1 MRKLVIVGVL
11 LAAMTVPVLAQE
23 AEEEGPQHTIFTKLF
38 RGVGNVIMAPFEI
51 PVSVFNV
58 AADTDVFIGV
68 TAGTVAGVAAGV
80 ERAGAGVLDVVTFL
94 FPPYDKPL
102 VTYSV
107 GQSPA
112 AQAAVATFP
121 REL

>member
-94 FPPYDKPL
+94 FPPHDKPL